1 MQSTP
6 PDTDLVARI
15 KERLDLAEQVISP
28 DIGPPQ
34 RRGHRLAWVCPF
46 HPDRHPSL
54 FLNPDKQS
62 YRCFGCGAR
71 GDAFTWVMARR
82 NWAFRDALV
91 YLAGLVGLDG
101 EVGKRPAEIPVKRR
115 PAPQPS
121 PPSKRWQARAQ
132 VILQRAQAVLW
143 ENAGAPGR
151 AYLAD
156 RGLHE
161 ATLRTW
167 GLGWCP
173 RDVFDDPARWGLTGK
188 RIYLPR
194 GVVIPHWINDELW
207 ALKVRRFAGDAP
219 APAEPWGKYGGPRG
233 GQIALFGLDMLRGGD
248 RPLFL
253 VEAELDALLLWQA
266 AGDLVDVLALG
277 SAGRTLPTRWLAP
290 LLPYAHIYAALDADG
305 AGTLNAARLTALSA
319 RIALACIPAGNDV
332 TEFAQQGGDVRRWAT
347 RVIQEQVER
356 ERRYC
361 AVRDKLICL
370 TLPPNV

>member
-1 MQSTP
+1 MPSTH

-15 KERLDLAEQVISP
+15 KERLDLAEQVIIP

-54 FLNPDKQS
+54 FLNPDGQS

-71 GDAFTWVMARR
+71 GDAFTWMMARR
-82 NWAFRDALV
+82 NWAFRDALA

-101 EVGKRPAEIPVKRR
+101 EVGKGRPSTSLGAGPARTPVTRKPAAL
-115 PAPQPS
+115 PAPPS
-121 PPSKRWQARAQ
+121 TQWQVRAQ

-161 ATLRTW
+161 ATLRAW

-188 RIYLPR
+188 RVYLPR
-194 GVVIPHWINDELW
+194 GVVIPHFVGGELW
-207 ALKVRRFAGDAP
+207 ALKIRRFAGDLP

-233 GQIALFGLDMLRGGD
+233 GQIALFGLDRLSNNGD

-253 VEAELDALLLWQA
+253 VESELDALLLWQA
-266 AGDLVDVLALG
+266 
-277 SAGRTLPTRWLAP
+277 
-290 LLPYAHIYAALDADG
+290 
-305 AGTLNAARLTALSA
+305 
-319 RIALACIPAGNDV
+319 
-332 TEFAQQGGDVRRWAT
+332 GG
-347 RVIQEQVER
+347 
-356 ERRYC
+356 
-361 AVRDKLICL
+361 
-370 TLPPNV
+370 